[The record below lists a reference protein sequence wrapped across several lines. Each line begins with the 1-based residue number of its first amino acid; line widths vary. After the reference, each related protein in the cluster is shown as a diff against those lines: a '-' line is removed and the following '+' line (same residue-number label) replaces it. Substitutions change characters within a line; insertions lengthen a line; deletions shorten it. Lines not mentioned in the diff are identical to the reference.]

1 LERDLKKVLIQE
13 AFCISTGRSNEE
25 HINTKLL
32 INLISLNYECVL
44 NRKKN
49 LILFGGLKNGEIK
62 SVVLSSGNQNQGNA
76 NFEIKKTRLNGS
88 NSLNLNKKN
97 YQPNL
102 IITAIET
109 ITYNQNFVNFII
121 TGDNFGCVKFI
132 SINITNNQEK
142 NSKNDNVPK
151 ILYNI
156 FDHSNEILF
165 IKYNFNLNLWLS
177 AGKDGLINI
186 YTPFYCKIVQSLN
199 LNDQE
204 IVDVKYVNFCS
215 NPVPSIIVHNFNK
228 ILVFSLNGNLI
239 CEKIVG
245 ENIIDPQIIKNKF
258 FFDEFVFVDENNYLI
273 IYDLPFLN
281 ERKQSIQFKNVIK
294 KFTFNDDYSLVIGVE
309 EGNNLIMETFIIR

>member
-1 LERDLKKVLIQE
+1 
-13 AFCISTGRSNEE
+13 
-25 HINTKLL
+25 
-32 INLISLNYECVL
+32 
-44 NRKKN
+44 
-49 LILFGGLKNGEIK
+49 
-62 SVVLSSGNQNQGNA
+62 VVLSSGNQNQGNA

-142 NSKNDNVPK
+142 NGKNDNVPK

-199 LNDQE
+199 LNEENEEKIE
-204 IVDVKYVNFCS
+204 IKFVNFIS
-215 NPVPSIIVHNFNK
+215 NPFPSILIYNYNN
-228 ILVFSLNGNLI
+228 ILIYSLNGNLI
-239 CEKIVG
+239 CKKKIG
-245 ENIIDPQIIKNKF
+245 EIIDPKIIKNKF
-258 FFDEFVFVDENNYLI
+258 SFDEFVFIDDNNYLVI
-273 IYDLPFLN
+273 CDLPYLN
-281 ERKQSIQFKNVIK
+281 EMKQTVKFNNKIK
-294 KFTFNDDYSLVIGVE
+294 KFNFNDDYSIIIGIH
-309 EGNNLIMETFIIR
+309 EGNNLIMETFNFK